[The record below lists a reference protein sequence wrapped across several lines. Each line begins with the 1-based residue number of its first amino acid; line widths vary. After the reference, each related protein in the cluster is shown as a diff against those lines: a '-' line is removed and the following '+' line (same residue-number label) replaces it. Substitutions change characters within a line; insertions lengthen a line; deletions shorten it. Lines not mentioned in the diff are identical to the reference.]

1 MVVDPLRSLEGQEKL
16 LFDHFTAMAT
26 GKNLDAVM
34 GAAINVL
41 INAIRQTYP
50 KRVDAE
56 AKISE
61 LFGRAAQL
69 LLANHYDS
77 VTGLRRN
84 VFPHTQVVRMAY
96 HIEDDIHDPRIKGGR
111 RF

>member
-1 MVVDPLRSLEGQEKL
+1 MVSDPLRSLEGQEKF
-16 LFDHFTAMAT
+16 LFDIITHHSN

-34 GAAINVL
+34 GACVNVL

-50 KRVDAE
+50 TRKEAE
-56 AKISE
+56 QKFDE
-61 LFGRAAQL
+61 LFGRGKSL

-77 VTGLRRN
+77 VTGRRRN

-96 HIEDDIHDPRIKGGR
+96 HADDDIHDPRVKR
-111 RF
+111 